1 MANSIPSYELYGELL
16 AGELPGPIHHET
28 IRERSSQ
35 HDWTIRLHRH
45 RRLAQIFLFS
55 SADVFLRVGDIE
67 YTSSDQIIL
76 VVPPGVP
83 HGFRFSEDIVGDVV
97 SIRLDEMPATVQQRF
112 AVFNEGTGRIFTG
125 RRADNFDNV
134 AALIDQLRQAYHSV
148 AVNKE
153 EVLLSLI
160 DLIVLYLT
168 GDLRTASSL
177 KPVNTPAPRGRHDLQ
192 IEAFCNLLE
201 ENFQHPWSVALYA
214 QRIGISAPH
223 LTRVC
228 KAGLGAPPND
238 LVRRRRILEA
248 KRLLEYTALSVAEIA
263 RRCGF
268 KDAAF
273 FSRTF
278 KASLGIPPH
287 QYRTQLNE

>member
-1 MANSIPSYELYGELL
+1 MANIIPSYELYGELL

-28 IRERSSQ
+28 IRERSSK
-35 HDWTIRLHRH
+35 HEWTIRLHRH
-45 RRLAQIFLFS
+45 RHLAQIFHFRS
-55 SADVFLRVGDIE
+55 TDVFVRVGDIE
-67 YTSSDQIIL
+67 YTSSDQITL

-83 HGFRFSEDIVGDVV
+83 HGFRFSEDIIGDVV
-97 SIRLDEMPATVQQRF
+97 SIRLDEMPATLQQRF
-112 AVFNEGTGRIFTG
+112 AMFNAETGKIFTG
-125 RRADNFDNV
+125 QRSDNFDNV
-134 AALIDQLRQAYHSV
+134 AALIDQLRQAYHSI
-148 AVNKE
+148 ALNRE
-153 EVLLSLI
+153 AVLLSLI
-160 DLIVLYLT
+160 DLIILYLT
-168 GDLRTASSL
+168 GDLRTANSL
-177 KPVNTPAPRGRHDLQ
+177 KPVNALAPRARHDLQ

-201 ENFQHPWSVALYA
+201 ENFQHPWTVAQYA

-228 KAGLGAPPND
+228 KARLDAPPNN
-238 LVRRRRILEA
+238 LLRRRRILEA

-287 QYRTQLNE
+287 QYRTQLDE